1 MQLVEFPLQDGGRV
15 VVGVDRA
22 EGEWSGVVTR
32 GGGMEERM
40 HEAACTFEE
49 ALEPIRVVGQ
59 GVLNRL
65 SALDRPP
72 EEVRVEFGLE
82 LSAKAG
88 AIVSATGS
96 ATMKVVLTWRAQASP
111 SASAPGGAAGP
122 PAATALPPGAGR

>member
-1 MQLVEFPLQDGGRV
+1 MQLVEFPLHDGGHV
-15 VVGVDRA
+15 VVGIEQV

-32 GGGMEERM
+32 GGGLEERM
-40 HEAACTFEE
+40 HEAVCTFEE

-65 SALDRPP
+65 AALDRPP

-88 AIVSATGS
+88 AIVSASGA
-96 ATMKVVLTWRAQASP
+96 ATMKVVLTWRAP
-111 SASAPGGAAGP
+111 APPTAPPPVGAAGP
-122 PAATALPPGAGR
+122 QAVGGSPHDAGR